1 MASRQDLAQDQRG
14 QDTSQLLDALSHLI
28 RTARAASHREPAEYG
43 LSGTPLGIL
52 KTLASGD
59 ARPGDLAARLQI
71 APSVV
76 SRAVVPLERAGL
88 VERRTDPVDGR
99 AARLG
104 LTAAG
109 RQRLEE
115 ARQDV
120 ADRFTPLLDDWD
132 SADVRTLTRLLTR
145 LEETLCVGLGLRG
158 HGSHEDHPTAELSS
172 LS

>member
-52 KTLASGD
+52 KTLARGD
-59 ARPGDLAARLQI
+59 ARPGDLAVRLQI

-76 SRAVVPLERAGL
+76 SRAVVPLQHAGL
-88 VERRTDPVDGR
+88 VERRTDPVDAR

-104 LTAAG
+104 LTALRSAAARGGTAG
-109 RQRLEE
+109 RR
-115 ARQDV
+115 R
-120 ADRFTPLLDDWD
+120 PL
-132 SADVRTLTRLLTR
+132 
-145 LEETLCVGLGLRG
+145 
-158 HGSHEDHPTAELSS
+158 H
-172 LS
+172 

>member
-1 MASRQDLAQDQRG
+1 MAQRQDLAQDQRG

-88 VERRTDPVDGR
+88 VARRTDPVAGR

-104 LTAAG
+104 LPAAG

-132 SADVRTLTRLLTR
+132 PADVRTLTPLLTR
-145 LEETLCVGLGLRG
+145 LRG
-158 HGSHEDHPTAELSS
+158 DPRGGGGPSGH
-172 LS
+172 

>member
-1 MASRQDLAQDQRG
+1 MAARRDLAQDQRG

-109 RQRLEE
+109 RRRLDE
-115 ARQDV
+115 ARQEV
-120 ADRFTPLLDDWD
+120 AERLTPLLEGWE
-132 SADVRTLTRLLTR
+132 TGGLPPLTT
-145 LEETLCVGLGLRG
+145 
-158 HGSHEDHPTAELSS
+158 PP
-172 LS
+172 